1 MNFEIGE
8 IYVDISLPKAMQ
20 KTKKM
25 KTRNPKYKK
34 HNKLLKK

>member
-20 KTKKM
+20 KTKKNENTQPKIQ
-25 KTRNPKYKK
+25 KTQ
-34 HNKLLKK
+34 